1 MNYKLQVQKEAILEM
16 QDAFNWYELQKA
28 GLGYSFVEELEEC
41 YQKICEHPEYYG
53 MLNES
58 FRRIKVNGFPYLV
71 IFEIEHERVIVN
83 SVFHTSRSPKP

>member
-1 MNYKLQVQKEAILEM
+1 MNYKLQLQKEAILEM
-16 QDAFNWYELQKA
+16 QDAFNWYEIQKA
-28 GLGYSFVEELEEC
+28 GLGYSFIEELEEC
-41 YQKICEHPEYYG
+41 YQKICEHPAYYG

-71 IFEIEHERVIVN
+71 IFEIENEQVIVN